1 MGRGWRWARVAG
13 GLGGAVRAGYLVPLS
28 CGDISHAACNST
40 LGAVKRRES
49 EYYHSVL
56 TWFDEERDE
65 LESSPNKTQAVGP
78 CPSAKFMP
86 RHRVAPCF
94 NPVSHSRPKPS
105 PAVSPELDSSRSC
118 SEQYY
123 LVRSDC

>member
-1 MGRGWRWARVAG
+1 LGSGWRWPRVAG
-13 GLGGAVRAGYLVPLS
+13 GLGGAVRSGVLVPLS

-65 LESSPNKTQAVGP
+65 LESSPNKTQAGGP
-78 CPSAKFMP
+78 CPSAKFIP
-86 RHRVAPCF
+86 RHPVAPFF
-94 NPVSHSRPKPS
+94 NPSHHTIPTP
-105 PAVSPELDSSRSC
+105 
-118 SEQYY
+118 
-123 LVRSDC
+123 